1 METSPLHLL
10 QARGP
15 VTVVASAPT
24 FPPYTSPGLTANLV
38 CRVLLAVVANLV
50 CLVPL
55 RLLYRNGEL
64 AAVVFI
70 LNIQIKNL
78 ETIINAL
85 IWRND
90 DIMSWWAGYGW
101 CDFDAYIHN
110 ISIGLFVTCLLA
122 IMRNLAQQVG
132 LMRANALTT
141 RERRRRNLIQALI
154 IFPFPILQ
162 LALTWPLTAQ
172 RYLVGTLM
180 GCNWIPHPSW
190 PFLIFFVLPPPIF
203 ALITTGYAILIYKRF
218 RQVHKT
224 TETALCGNRIAQQRS
239 QRTRRK
245 LYLMVISILVPFLP
259 IVIALSVLN
268 IMDMHGIKPYS
279 YDQVHNHASPF
290 PWNTIIF
297 FPSSEISWT
306 YMNNCYIPIATAIPI
321 FVFFGLTKDAINDY
335 RQVFLFFGFGAIFPG
350 LHNEYDPDRTVTTSG
365 GSFGSGRLQQTLTSM
380 PSKAEIPTSSNPSSQ
395 TVSSG
400 IEGSL
405 NHEPRQPGPHSSM
418 EIEPATQPTRLPG
431 NNPFPF
437 RTRHTTTVPP
447 SLRRWFQV
455 KKSQQNAEIIS
466 HLGPVHLSSP
476 LTKSCHGSGLSE
488 ANVQTTVWCGDGG
501 ESGPSESVR
510 IVRKAAPRSVHVQT
524 AVSRKTET
532 ITN

>member
-1 METSPLHLL
+1 METSPLHSH

-15 VTVVASAPT
+15 VTVVSSAPT
-24 FPPYTSPGLTANLV
+24 FPPYTTPALTANLV
-38 CRVLLAVVANLV
+38 CRVFLAVLANLV

-190 PFLIFFVLPPPIF
+190 PFLVFFVLPPPIF
-203 ALITTGYAILIYKRF
+203 ALVTTGYAILIYKRF

-268 IMDMHGIKPYS
+268 IMEMHGIKPYS

-297 FPSSEISWT
+297 FPSSRISWT

-321 FVFFGLTKDAINDY
+321 FVFFGLTKDAINNY
-335 RQVFLFFGFGAIFPG
+335 RQVFLLFGFGAIFPG

-365 GSFGSGRLQQTLTSM
+365 GSFGSGRLQQTLTSV
-380 PSKAEIPTSSNPSSQ
+380 PSKAEIPTSSHPSSQ
-395 TVSSG
+395 TVSLG

-405 NHEPRQPGPHSSM
+405 RHEPRQPAPHFSM
-418 EIEPATQPTRLPG
+418 EIEPASQPTRLPG
-431 NNPFPF
+431 NDPFLF
-437 RTRHTTTVPP
+437 RTRHTTTVPAF
-447 SLRRWFQV
+447 LRRWFKG
-455 KKSQQNAEIIS
+455 KKSQQNVEAIS
-466 HLGPVHLSSP
+466 HLGPVRSSSP
-476 LTKSCHGSGLSE
+476 LTKTCYGPGLSE
-488 ANVQTTVWCGDGG
+488 ANVQTTVWCGDEG
-501 ESGPSESVR
+501 EPGPSESVR
-510 IVRKAAPRSVHVQT
+510 IARKAAPRTVQVQT